1 VSAIPFLFLEKYY
14 NRFKKVL
21 GGLDIM
27 TEQLSF
33 VLPLTFHET
42 GLPTGSWRQ
51 SPDEG
56 ATIRTRLLLQ
66 SFVKYF
72 NQNDLLEFFI
82 VCPGRDISCA
92 SALLSSITRNPR
104 YKVLAEPD
112 VCPDIKE
119 AIDSKTGK
127 VDGWRAQQLIKLA
140 MAAHVSSEFYVTL
153 DSDILCVRP
162 SSYSALSRDGK
173 AITNI
178 ETIGDYHRLYEKS
191 FAERECRIKASRY
204 KLSAEVIGYR
214 RPRASIDRF
223 YGETPVVLC
232 AKSVRGLVNYLEA
245 RFQRRW
251 SLTLAQTAGWTEYNL
266 YFQFLEMTG
275 QLENVCLFGGCN
287 SVLDLERSVWQA
299 SVNYRRH
306 RSYDADHFIGDS
318 FDYKS
323 GLFVAVQSWL
333 PVSAW
338 LPTRCETLNDF
349 YMEVQE
355 WLLGCT
361 NDKAQ
366 TIRGRVN
373 KLPLP

>member
-1 VSAIPFLFLEKYY
+1 M
-14 NRFKKVL
+14 
-21 GGLDIM
+21 GLDSM
-27 TEQLSF
+27 TGQLSF

-42 GLPTGSWRQ
+42 GLPPSSWRQ

-56 ATIRTRLLLQ
+56 ATIRTSFLLR

-72 NQNDLLEFFI
+72 NQSDLLEFFV
-82 VCPGRDISCA
+82 VCPDREVSCA
-92 SALLSSITRNPR
+92 SALLSSIITDPR
-104 YKVLAEPD
+104 YKVIGELN

-119 AIDSKTGK
+119 AIDPKTGK
-127 VDGWRAQQLIKLA
+127 VDGWRAQQLVKLA
-140 MAAHVSSEFYVTL
+140 MAAYVSSEFYVTL

-162 SSYSALSRDGK
+162 FSYSSLSRDGK

-178 ETIGDYHRLYEKS
+178 ETLADYHRLYTKS
-191 FAERECRIKASRY
+191 FAERESRIKATRY
-204 KLSAEVIGYR
+204 QISAEVIGYQ
-214 RPRASIDRF
+214 RPRTSIGRF

-232 AKSVRGLVNYLEA
+232 TKSVRELTKYLDA

-251 SLTLAQTAGWTEYNL
+251 SLALALTGCWTEYTL
-266 YFQFLEMTG
+266 YFQFLEVTG
-275 QLENVCLFGGCN
+275 QLQNVCLFGGCN

-299 SVNYRRH
+299 TVHYRRH
-306 RSYDADHFIGDS
+306 RSYDAYHFVGDR

-338 LPTRCETLNDF
+338 LPTRCDTLNDF

-361 NDKAQ
+361 NVNAQ
-366 TIRGRVN
+366 TMGGQG
-373 KLPLP
+373 K